1 MLLVKANLS
10 TQPRPPVATSA
21 ELLALATPLDAA
33 PVTVA
38 ATMSSADARDFLT
51 LLWEATVTNTG
62 GYYLYY
68 QVGQDGPGLPA
79 EIFNQDPTATVSL
92 LITAFPAVG
101 SGSST
106 IPLRA
111 FHNTALVTDNLADPN
126 AAVFAVP
133 QQLPLSADPATLPGL
148 GISVSS
154 LVAANV
160 TTANLLKPGQQITV
174 GGASYTVQPGDDI
187 VAVALALGQQVG
199 VVVQQIGA
207 DQDYLKDYFNPE
219 AKVEIYPEWLTA
231 QGTLRPGAA
240 GFRLVR
246 TDPDPADPET
256 PRPAVGTPQDPEPQ
270 DPKTQLEVL
279 FNLVGFQLLANGGFR
294 ASADGR
300 PAGPAR
306 STSGPLNYELTAVG
320 GVEPRIYEKQL
331 RIDRFATNQPAAALD
346 GQQDPYAG
354 VGTQARFGW
363 QPQDVF
369 GNRLLA
375 PQGIDVDVGY
385 TDDLVAL
392 SQWPSVVTGYQFA
405 GPAWRGD
412 GPGQHRAGHQ
422 RLRCRPG

>member
-1 MLLVKANLS
+1 
-10 TQPRPPVATSA
+10 
-21 ELLALATPLDAA
+21 
-33 PVTVA
+33 
-38 ATMSSADARDFLT
+38 MSSADARDFLT

-79 EIFNQDPTATVSL
+79 EIFNEDPTATVSL

-133 QQLPLSADPATLPGL
+133 QQLPLSTDPATLPGL

-199 VVVQQIGA
+199 VVVQQIAA
-207 DQDYLKDYFNPE
+207 DQDYLTDYFNPE
-219 AKVEIYPEWLTA
+219 AKVELPGVAHRARHATA
-231 QGTLRPGAA
+231 RRGRVPAGAHRPGPGRPADAAAGGRHAAGPGAA
-240 GFRLVR
+240 GSE
-246 TDPDPADPET
+246 DP
-256 PRPAVGTPQDPEPQ
+256 V
-270 DPKTQLEVL
+270 EVL
-279 FNLVGFQLLANGGFR
+279 FNLVGYQLLANGGFR

-300 PAGPAR
+300 PAGPPVDQRPA
-306 STSGPLNYELTAVG
+306 
-320 GVEPRIYEKQL
+320 QL
-331 RIDRFATNQPAAALD
+331 RAHRRGRRRAADLRKATADRPVRDGPAAAALD

-392 SQWPSVVTGYQFA
+392 SQWPSVVTGYQF
-405 GPAWRGD
+405 GPAGAATVQVSIALD
-412 GPGQHRAGHQ
+412 TSAYVATPGEVFVPVVAPGAASLPTGVAAQATAHRDRYAEIFW
-422 RLRCRPG
+422 